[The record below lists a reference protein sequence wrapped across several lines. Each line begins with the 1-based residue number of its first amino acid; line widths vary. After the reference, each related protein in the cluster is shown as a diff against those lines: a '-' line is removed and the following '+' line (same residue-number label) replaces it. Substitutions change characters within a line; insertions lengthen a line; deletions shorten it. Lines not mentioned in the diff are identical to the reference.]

1 MSKTIKQKQK
11 RWDEFYED
19 KLLTTQVRKNS
30 PKETDSDR
38 QRFLLESRFQLME
51 DSLNKTKIGSNEFNS
66 LLEECVD
73 IFLEL
78 NEDKKLDRDTVIKM
92 TKDRI
97 LKNEIA
103 GELDGKKLKDNKKG
117 KDWPLNGRITLRD
130 AIISPSETG
139 RHHDKNEDKRI
150 KSVFCPSQEL
160 DKDSPSKKN

>member
-30 PKETDSDR
+30 PKQTNSDR

-78 NEDKKLDRDTVIKM
+78 NEDKKLDKETIVKM
-92 TKDRI
+92 VKERI
-97 LKNEIA
+97 LKDEIV
-103 GELDGKKLKDNKKG
+103 GELDGKKLKEKKG
-117 KDWPLNGRITLRD
+117 NDWPLNGRITLRD
-130 AIISPSETG
+130 AIIKPPETG
-139 RHHDKNEDKRI
+139 RHSDKGEEKRV
-150 KSVFCPSQEL
+150 KSVFAPSQEL
-160 DKDSPSKKN
+160 DKDSPSKK

>member
-19 KLLTTQVRKNS
+19 KLFTTQVRKS
-30 PKETDSDR
+30 LPKETDSDR

-51 DSLNKTKIGSNEFNS
+51 DSLNKTKLGSNEFNA

-78 NEDKKLDRDTVIKM
+78 NQDKNLDRDTIIKM

-97 LKNEIA
+97 VRDEIV
-103 GELDGKKLKDNKKG
+103 GELDGKKLKEKKG
-117 KDWPLNGRITLRD
+117 DDWPLNGRITLRD
-130 AIISPSETG
+130 AIIKPSETG
-139 RHHDKNEDKRI
+139 RHPSKDEERRVKN
-150 KSVFCPSQEL
+150 VFSPSQEL

>member
-30 PKETDSDR
+30 PKQTDSDR

-51 DSLNKTKIGSNEFNS
+51 DSLNKKKIGSNEFNS

-78 NEDKKLDRDTVIKM
+78 NEDKKLDKETIVKM
-92 TKDRI
+92 VKERI
-97 LKNEIA
+97 LKDEIV
-103 GELDGKKLKDNKKG
+103 GELDGKKLKEKKG
-117 KDWPLNGRITLRD
+117 NDWPLNGRITLRD
-130 AIISPSETG
+130 AIIKPSETG
-139 RHHDKNEDKRI
+139 RHSDKGEEKRV
-150 KSVFCPSQEL
+150 KSVFAPSQEL
-160 DKDSPSKKN
+160 DKDSPSKK

>member
-30 PKETDSDR
+30 SKETDSER

-51 DSLNKTKIGSNEFNS
+51 DSLNKTKIGSNEFNA

-92 TKDRI
+92 TKERI
-97 LKNEIA
+97 LQNEIV
-103 GELDGKKLKDNKKG
+103 GELDGKKLKDKK
-117 KDWPLNGRITLRD
+117 DIEWPLNGRITLRD
-130 AIISPSETG
+130 AIIKPSETG
-139 RHHDKNEDKRI
+139 RHPSKDEEKRV
-150 KSVFCPSQEL
+150 KKVFAPSQEL
-160 DKDSPSKKN
+160 DKDSPSKK

>member
-30 PKETDSDR
+30 PKQTNSDR

-78 NEDKKLDRDTVIKM
+78 NEDKKLDKETIVKM
-92 TKDRI
+92 VKERI
-97 LKNEIA
+97 LKDEIV
-103 GELDGKKLKDNKKG
+103 GELDGKKLKEKKG
-117 KDWPLNGRITLRD
+117 NDWPLNGRITLRD
-130 AIISPSETG
+130 AIIKPSETG
-139 RHHDKNEDKRI
+139 RHSDKGEEKRV
-150 KSVFCPSQEL
+150 KSVFAPSQEL
-160 DKDSPSKKN
+160 DKDSPSKK

>member
-30 PKETDSDR
+30 PKETDSER

-78 NEDKKLDRDTVIKM
+78 NEDKKLDRNAVIKM
-92 TKDRI
+92 AKERI
-97 LKNEIA
+97 LKNEIV
-103 GELDGKKLKDNKKG
+103 GELDGKKLKDKK
-117 KDWPLNGRITLRD
+117 DPEWPLNGRITLRD
-130 AIISPSETG
+130 AIIKPSETG
-139 RHHDKNEDKRI
+139 RHPDKNEEKRV
-150 KSVFCPSQEL
+150 KDVFAPSQEL
-160 DKDSPSKKN
+160 DKDSPSKK

>member
-30 PKETDSDR
+30 PKQTDSDR

-78 NEDKKLDRDTVIKM
+78 NEDKKLDKETIVKM
-92 TKDRI
+92 VKERI
-97 LKNEIA
+97 LKDEIV
-103 GELDGKKLKDNKKG
+103 GELDGKKLKEKKG
-117 KDWPLNGRITLRD
+117 NDWPLNGRITLRD
-130 AIISPSETG
+130 AIIKPSETG
-139 RHHDKNEDKRI
+139 RHSDKGEEKRV
-150 KSVFCPSQEL
+150 KSVFAPSQEL
-160 DKDSPSKKN
+160 DKDSPSKK

>member
-30 PKETDSDR
+30 PKQTDSDR

-78 NEDKKLDRDTVIKM
+78 NEDKKLDKETIVKM
-92 TKDRI
+92 VKERI
-97 LKNEIA
+97 LKDEIV
-103 GELDGKKLKDNKKG
+103 GELDGKKLKEKKG
-117 KDWPLNGRITLRD
+117 NDWPLNGRITLRD
-130 AIISPSETG
+130 AIIKPSETG
-139 RHHDKNEDKRI
+139 RHSDKGEEKRV
-150 KSVFCPSQEL
+150 KSVFAQYQL
-160 DKDSPSKKN
+160 AIQGDHLQ

>member
-19 KLLTTQVRKNS
+19 KLLTTQIRKNS
-30 PKETDSDR
+30 PKETDSER

-51 DSLNKTKIGSNEFNS
+51 DSLNKTKIGSNEFNA

-92 TKDRI
+92 AKERI
-97 LKNEIA
+97 LKNEIV
-103 GELDGKKLKDNKKG
+103 GELDGKKLKDKK
-117 KDWPLNGRITLRD
+117 DAEWPLNGRITLRD
-130 AIISPSETG
+130 AIIKPSETG
-139 RHHDKNEDKRI
+139 RHPDKNEEKRV
-150 KSVFCPSQEL
+150 KDVFAPSQEL
-160 DKDSPSKKN
+160 DKDSPSKK